1 MNVLFL
7 LRSFGVSFG
16 GIEMVTLSLANQFQK
31 EGINVTIFSFI
42 RGEIEFYSKLNPSV
56 KVVFGDGYNKSSNNL
71 NRLRECVIENKIDI
85 CINQMGLQKTPIKM
99 LQNASKDQNL
109 KVISV
114 YHNDPLQNGRIQEA
128 NRQLELANNPF
139 SKVFFFLKRFMYRC
153 ATGVSMRYVY
163 NHSDLFE
170 VLSNSYISHFCKITK
185 IKHPNHLIAQA
196 NPVTIEKEGF
206 SYQRNQKKK
215 DILYVGRMDE
225 VQKRVSRLL
234 DVWKLLND
242 KSQNWRM
249 VAIGDGP
256 ELEALRSKTKKL
268 GVERFELEGSQHPR
282 SYYENAS
289 LLILTSDFE
298 GFPLVLAEAMSYG
311 VVPVVYGSF
320 AAVYDIIEDG
330 KDGIIIPKT
339 KDGFSAELMAQKL
352 KTLMESPETIDEMA
366 KAAMEK
372 SKQFDIEIIGEQWI
386 KVFDKIMKYEQ

>member
-99 LQNASKDQNL
+99 LQNASKDQKL

-139 SKVFFFLKRFMYRC
+139 SKVFVFFKRFMYRC

-170 VLSNSYISHFCKITK
+170 VLSQSYISHFCKITK
-185 IKHPNHLIAQA
+185 IKHSNHLIAQA
-196 NPVTIEKEGF
+196 NPVTIDKEGF
-206 SYQRNQKKK
+206 TYQRNQKKK

-234 DVWKLLND
+234 DIWKLLND
-242 KSQNWRM
+242 KCPGWRM
-249 VAIGDGP
+249 VIVGDGS
-256 ELEALRSKTKKL
+256 ELEPLKSKAKQL
-268 GVERFELEGSQHPR
+268 GVERFEMEGPHRPR

-298 GFPLVLAEAMSYG
+298 GFPLVLAEAMSFG

-320 AAVYDIIEDG
+320 AAVYDIIDDG
-330 KDGIIIPKT
+330 KDGVIIPKT
-339 KDGFSAELMAQKL
+339 KDGFSAELMARKI
-352 KTLMESPETIDEMA
+352 KELMDSPETIDIMA

-386 KVFDKIMKYEQ
+386 EMFEKML